1 MNDVGKF
8 IKDIRIKNNLT
19 QAQLAEKLN
28 VTYQAI
34 SKWENGKSLPD
45 IETIKRICNMFNV
58 NFDNNIINKPKKYR
72 YLIIIFLVLFLIVS
86 IYLLISKSN
95 NHSIELK
102 PLSTTCTEFK
112 ITGSAAYSKDKTS
125 ILISDISYCGEE
137 DNTIYKEI
145 DCILFE
151 ENNGDDV
158 IINNCKSKENISLN
172 AYLNNIVINVE
183 NYNRVCKNVK
193 DTKLYLEINAK
204 TKGSKTIKYNIPLKI
219 DNGC

>member
-95 NHSIELK
+95 NNSIELK

-151 ENNGDDV
+151 ENNGDDI

-172 AYLNNIVINVE
+172 TYLNNIVINVE